1 MKKFIISLISLLI
14 SFTFIFVTIPSV
26 AIADSSTVVEI
37 PNSGFEETKPSGKY
51 TIPTK
56 WTFKNSIIYMTSN
69 VESPSY
75 NGKCVCVAK
84 GCSEFI
90 FSSANED
97 MIIEVIG
104 GKEYTFGYYCLA
116 ESGVVTASIT
126 VDTFDIESEKV
137 DSNVQTYEIENSG
150 DWQNVFVTFTA
161 KENAVTATLT
171 LTINAKSS
179 ACYVDEV
186 YGYYKE
192 PVVAVTTFTGASL
205 RLAVDSPGIRFA
217 GSVNKEIYD
226 TYVKNYNEVSAG
238 ILITLEEYLS
248 GVSDFTVEALG
259 SNPYV
264 EITAEKW
271 FNGDTVET
279 DGYYGFYCAIIKI
292 NPKNIEKRYCA
303 RSYIKYKDGES
314 FKYVYGNFSLAD
326 NARSVKETAALAM
339 DEIEAYS
346 DEQAE
351 IIKHFAEFTLE

>member
-37 PNSGFEETKPSGKY
+37 PNSGFE
-51 TIPTK
+51 TISSNNTPKKITF
-56 WTFKNSIIYMTSN
+56 WTLT
-69 VESPSY
+69 PSY
-75 NGKCVCVAK
+75 MA
-84 GCSEFI
+84 
-90 FSSANED
+90 FSKNTETAYSGQSIRIAEGVTFTLTLD
-97 MIIEVIG
+97 DYLAVEG
-104 GKEYTFGYYCLA
+104 GKSYTFGYKCLA
-116 ESGVVTASIT
+116 ESNVALATISVQVFDVELEKIETFTSDVISVNTEGWQDVSVTA
-126 VDTFDIESEKV
+126 DF
-137 DSNVQTYEIENSG
+137 N
-150 DWQNVFVTFTA
+150 
-161 KENAVTATLT
+161 ENAVSVKLI
-171 LTINAKSS
+171 LTIDTNTNKSP
-179 ACYVDEV
+179 CYVDEV

-205 RLAVDSPGIRFA
+205 RLALDSPGIRFA

-279 DGYYGFYCAIIKI
+279 DVYC
-292 NPKNIEKRYCA
+292 
-303 RSYIKYKDGES
+303 
-314 FKYVYGNFSLAD
+314 
-326 NARSVKETAALAM
+326 
-339 DEIEAYS
+339 
-346 DEQAE
+346 
-351 IIKHFAEFTLE
+351 